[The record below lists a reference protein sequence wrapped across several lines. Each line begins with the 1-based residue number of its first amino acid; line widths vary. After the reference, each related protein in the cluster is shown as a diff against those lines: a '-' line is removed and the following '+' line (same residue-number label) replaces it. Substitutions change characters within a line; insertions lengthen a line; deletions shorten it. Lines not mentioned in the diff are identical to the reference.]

1 MQSKASVMTTNWLA
15 DEVGLSVALRQA
27 HDLIRRGLRHLW
39 LALTVTILLASVC
52 VATLVVARGYYRP
65 RFVLRVVEAD
75 QDPHSMPR
83 PKRQLREYVTEGIFT
98 SKPLLDVI
106 RTYGLY
112 PQLVEENPRA
122 AVDEFR
128 KDTTVEVYQ
137 NYFVEDRAPGD
148 PPRSVRVA
156 VSYRSADREVAQ
168 AVTRDLGNLIV
179 QREYAI
185 RRTLANSAARNA
197 ELARD
202 TLEQALEQRSIEV
215 LTKRHQVETSPEPN
229 PQLQVELVG
238 AIGSLASLE
247 RQVQV
252 AERHSAS
259 LDLGAAREQR
269 GIGLSFQ
276 VVDDA
281 TLPSDARRHNVEQ
294 WAAGVSLLLGF
305 PFVVLAIGA
314 FQPRR
319 GLV

>member
-15 DEVGLSVALRQA
+15 EEVGVSTTLRQA
-27 HDLIRRGLRHLW
+27 LDLARRGVRHPW
-39 LALTVTILLASVC
+39 LALTLTLVLSSAC
-52 VATLVVARGYYRP
+52 VATLIVARGYYRP

-75 QDPHSMPR
+75 QDPHNMPR
-83 PKRQLREYVTEGIFT
+83 PKRQLREYVTGGIFT
-98 SKPLLDVI
+98 SQPLLTVI

-112 PQLVEENPRA
+112 PELMEENPRA

-128 KDTTVEVYQ
+128 KDISVDVYQ

-156 VSYRSADREVAQ
+156 VSYRAANRAIAQ
-168 AVTRDLGNLIV
+168 AVTRDLGNMIV
-179 QREYAI
+179 EREHAI
-185 RRTLANSAARNA
+185 RRMLANRAARNA
-197 ELARD
+197 ELARE
-202 TLEQALEQRSIEV
+202 TLKDALEQRSREV
-215 LTKRHQVETSPEPN
+215 LTKRHQVETSMEPN
-229 PQLQVELVG
+229 PRLQVELVG
-238 AIGSLASLE
+238 AIGSLEILE
-247 RQVQV
+247 RQVQA

-281 TLPSDARRHNVEQ
+281 TLPSDARRHTIEL
-294 WAAGVSLLLGF
+294 WAAGVTLLLGF
-305 PFVVLAIGA
+305 PFIVLAVGA
-314 FQPRR
+314 FESRR

>member
-15 DEVGLSVALRQA
+15 EEAGVAVALRQA
-27 HDLIRRGLRHLW
+27 RNLARRGMRHPW
-39 LALTVTILLASVC
+39 WALLITLLLSAAC
-52 VATLVVARGYYRP
+52 VATLIVARGYYRP

-75 QDPHSMPR
+75 QDSQSMPR
-83 PKRQLREYVTEGIFT
+83 PKRQLREYVTGGIFT
-98 SKPLLDVI
+98 SQPLFEVI
-106 RTYGLY
+106 RTHGLY
-112 PQLVEENPRA
+112 PELMRENPRA

-128 KDTTVEVYQ
+128 KDTSVEVHQ

-148 PPRSVRVA
+148 PPRSVRLA
-156 VSYRSADREVAQ
+156 VSYRSADRAVAQ
-168 AVTRDLGNLIV
+168 AVTRDLGNMIV
-179 QREYAI
+179 QREHAI
-185 RRTLANSAARNA
+185 RRALATGAARNA
-197 ELARD
+197 ELARE
-202 TLEQALEQRSIEV
+202 TLEHALEQRSIEV
-215 LTKRHQVETSPEPN
+215 LTKQHQVETSLVPD

-247 RQVQV
+247 RQVQA

-281 TLPSDARRHNVEQ
+281 TLPSDARRHTAEV
-294 WAAGVSLLLGF
+294 WIAGVTLLLGL

-314 FQPRR
+314 FEPRR

>member
-15 DEVGLSVALRQA
+15 DEVGLRVALRQA
-27 HDLIRRGLRHLW
+27 HDLIRRGLRHPW
-39 LALTVTILLASVC
+39 LALVITLFLASAC
-52 VATLVVARGYYRP
+52 VATLVVAREYYRP

-75 QDPHSMPR
+75 QDPQSMPR

-98 SKPLLDVI
+98 SKPLLDLI

-112 PQLVEENPRA
+112 PDLVEENPRA

-128 KDTTVEVYQ
+128 KDTSVEVYQ
-137 NYFVEDRAPGD
+137 NYFVEDRAAGD

-156 VSYRSADREVAQ
+156 VSYRSSDREVAQ

-179 QREYAI
+179 QREHAI

-197 ELARD
+197 ELAMEM
-202 TLEQALEQRSIEV
+202 LEQALEQRSIEV

-238 AIGSLASLE
+238 AIGSLATLE
-247 RQVQV
+247 RQVQA
-252 AERHSAS
+252 AERRSAS

-276 VVDDA
+276 VVEDA

-294 WAAGVSLLLGF
+294 WAAGMSLLLGF

-314 FQPRR
+314 FEPRR